1 MIASNNNYPFPLIT
15 KNKRLSGVNQKLS
28 PGLSKN
34 VIFNLRQFRGSNN
47 VSKCKRKHLENNK

>member
-34 VIFNLRQFRGSNN
+34 VIFNLRQFRGSKTRAVNT
-47 VSKCKRKHLENNK
+47 KM

>member
-1 MIASNNNYPFPLIT
+1 MSSTIQNTYSYPINT

-34 VIFNLRQFRGSNN
+34 VVFNLRQYRGSRNQAVN
-47 VSKCKRKHLENNK
+47 TLRTT